1 MDRIHNGKRTEGL
14 SMKKTLD
21 MSCKV
26 KEKTVENIKL
36 LANSLPVNDNHT
48 KSAISIHIYSIKR
61 QNISMIWSRPLT
73 ADQ

>member
-1 MDRIHNGKRTEGL
+1 
-14 SMKKTLD
+14 

-26 KEKTVENIKL
+26 KGKTVENIKL
-36 LANSLPVNDNHT
+36 LANSLPVNDSHT